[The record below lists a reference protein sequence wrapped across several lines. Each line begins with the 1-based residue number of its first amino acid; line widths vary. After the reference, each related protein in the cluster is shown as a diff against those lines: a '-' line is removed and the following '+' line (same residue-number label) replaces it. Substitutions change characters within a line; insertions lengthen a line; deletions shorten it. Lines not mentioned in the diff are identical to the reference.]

1 MSWLVDWLV
10 VNSGQRDGGREL
22 NKEIAKSTNHPP
34 PPPPPPHIEI
44 VEHLILVRIPIHSI
58 FLDRFQLSIQYLHVV
73 SSRSFV
79 TLSDPPD
86 ASSLHGLVCLCSPCP
101 PLIIVTQLLPHSR
114 PQLVLDSLLFL
125 SSRPPMSLRLSMT
138 VAEDVAVCRI
148 FERTVRVPGPLQ
160 GHVPAAC
167 K

>member
-1 MSWLVDWLV
+1 M
-10 VNSGQRDGGREL
+10 
-22 NKEIAKSTNHPP
+22 NKEIAKSTNHSPP
-34 PPPPPPHIEI
+34 PPPPSHIEI
-44 VEHLILVRIPIHSI
+44 VEHLILVRIPIHSN
-58 FLDRFQLSIQYLHVV
+58 FLDRFQLSIQYLYVV

-79 TLSDPPD
+79 TLSVPPAA
-86 ASSLHGLVCLCSPCP
+86 ASSLPGLVCLCSPCP

-125 SSRPPMSLRLSMT
+125 SSRPPLSLRLSMT